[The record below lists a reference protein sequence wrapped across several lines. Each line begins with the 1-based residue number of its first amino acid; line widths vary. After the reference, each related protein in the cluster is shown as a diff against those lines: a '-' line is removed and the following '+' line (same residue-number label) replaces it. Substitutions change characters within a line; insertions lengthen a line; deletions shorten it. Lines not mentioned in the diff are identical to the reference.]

1 VKDPGVYNAL
11 LRVAR
16 GQGWD
21 KDEMNAVFQKGIE
34 LEPNYQQLYES
45 KACFLLPRWY
55 GKPGEWEA
63 FAEEAASA
71 RGGDDG
77 DILYM
82 AIARSQ
88 AWSERENF
96 FKNTS
101 ISYER
106 MQRGFEASLKRYP
119 NYTWEMNSYCYFAC
133 IANDRSTAKDMFEK
147 INGRWEGAIWRDE
160 SYFKKW
166 EQWGLHAGLRPAATP
181 NPDVPAPIIARHW
194 KLILLIVMGIWLGLL
209 TTIGLIIWL
218 VVRSPRKS

>member
-1 VKDPGVYNAL
+1 LSQIIN
-11 LRVAR
+11 
-16 GQGWD
+16 
-21 KDEMNAVFQKGIE
+21 N
-34 LEPNYQQLYES
+34 LYES

-133 IANDRSTAKDMFEK
+133 IANDRSTAKDMFGK
-147 INGRWEGAIWRDE
+147 INGRWEGAIWGDE

-166 EQWGLHAGLRPAATP
+166 SNGDYMPVCDRQRLQIQMYQLR
-181 NPDVPAPIIARHW
+181 
-194 KLILLIVMGIWLGLL
+194 LLRVTG
-209 TTIGLIIWL
+209 
-218 VVRSPRKS
+218 S